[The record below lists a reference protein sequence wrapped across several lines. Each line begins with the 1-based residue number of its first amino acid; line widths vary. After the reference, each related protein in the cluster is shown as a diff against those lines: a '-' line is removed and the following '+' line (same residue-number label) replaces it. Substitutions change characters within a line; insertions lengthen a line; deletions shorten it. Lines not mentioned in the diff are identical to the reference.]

1 MSLPLWI
8 FKSPVKALSAYR
20 SKQQEASSVHSSP
33 AHAVQS
39 FQSLQSLPIAGLA
52 LLLSVGG
59 FVGTSRPAQAQ
70 RPEFCHLPTHEVQQK
85 QQLLVAGLRGDERS
99 MEQYEDMVDRHAE
112 FLKDCRQQNW
122 PQNQA
127 IWVRLYP
134 CDARPGVMEQ
144 LFDMMVNKG
153 YNRVYVEVFG
163 AGQVLLPQ
171 ADNPTVWPS
180 VVRSPGYE
188 NQDLL
193 AEAIAKGR
201 ERGMK
206 VYAWMFS
213 MNFGH
218 SYLQR
223 SGSPQILARNGQG
236 QSSLDYSR
244 QLSINGGEVNH
255 EEVFIDPYNAQ
266 ARTDYYTLVQS
277 VLRRNPDGMLFDYI
291 RYPRGSGADSVADR
305 VDDLWIYGSSAQQAF
320 LQRAQNRSG
329 QDIIRRFLQRG
340 YLTNQDVV
348 EVASLHPGEP
358 QPLWQSLEP
367 TSSYGAATADQRRV
381 YLQQNLWRL
390 AIAHAFQGVV
400 DFLNT
405 AAAPVQSHGIPA
417 GAVFFPEGNQFVGQ
431 TGIDSR
437 VQPWDRFP
445 RSMEWHPMSYATCGG
460 TGCIVSQIQR
470 VVEQATNPG
479 QVKPVLAGD
488 WGERM
493 NNRPALEAQMLAI
506 RQAAPQIRT
515 VSHFAF
521 SWQEPEYDR
530 QRKFCEL

>member
-1 MSLPLWI
+1 M
-8 FKSPVKALSAYR
+8 LS
-20 SKQQEASSVHSSP
+20 
-33 AHAVQS
+33 
-39 FQSLQSLPIAGLA
+39 I
-52 LLLSVGG
+52 GG
-59 FVGTSRPAQAQ
+59 FMGMGRPAQAQ
-70 RPEFCHLPTHEVQQK
+70 HPDFCHVPTNEIQLK
-85 QQLLVAGLRGDERS
+85 QQLLVAGLQGDVNS
-99 MEQYEDMVDRHAE
+99 MEQYEDLVERHAE
-112 FLKDCRQQNW
+112 SLKGCRQSNW

-134 CDARPGVMEQ
+134 CDAHSGVTEQ

-153 YNRVYVEVFG
+153 YNQVYVEVFG

-188 NQDLL
+188 TQDLL
-193 AEAIAKGR
+193 AEAIEKGH

-223 SGSPQILARNGQG
+223 SGSSQILARNGQG

-244 QLSINGGEVNH
+244 QISANGGDIHH
-255 EEVFIDPYNAQ
+255 EEVFIDPYNPQ
-266 ARTDYYTLVQS
+266 ARTDYQALIDS
-277 VLRRNPDGMLFDYI
+277 VLERNPDGMLFDYI

-305 VDDLWIYGSSAQQAF
+305 VDDLWIYSPSAQQAF
-320 LQRAQNRSG
+320 LQRAQNNSG
-329 QDIIRRFLQRG
+329 QDIIVRFLQRG

-348 EVASLHPGEP
+348 DVTSLYPGEA
-358 QPLWQSLEP
+358 QPLWQSMEP
-367 TSSYGAATADQRRV
+367 AAGYGAATTDQRRT

-405 AAAPVQSHGIPA
+405 AAAPVQRQGIPA

-437 VQPWDRFP
+437 LQPWDRFP
-445 RSMEWHPMSYATCGG
+445 TSMEWHPMSYGTCGG
-460 TGCIVSQIQR
+460 TGCIVDQVMR
-470 VVEQATNPG
+470 VVERAANPG
-479 QVKPVLAGD
+479 QVKPVLAGS
-488 WGERM
+488 WGERR
-493 NNRPALEAQMLAI
+493 NNRPALESQMLAI

-530 QRKFCEL
+530 QRQFCQL